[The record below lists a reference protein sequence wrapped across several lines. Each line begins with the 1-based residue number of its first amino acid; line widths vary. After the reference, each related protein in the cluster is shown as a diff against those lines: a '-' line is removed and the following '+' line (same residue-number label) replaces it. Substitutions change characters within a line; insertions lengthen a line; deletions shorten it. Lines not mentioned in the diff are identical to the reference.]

1 MPNRLTL
8 ESTDEA
14 VKQAGLLL
22 VRRSQINRE
31 ERIGTLRRAK
41 ALRDLLLDLGHP
53 ERLLVQFVHKRDI
66 VLGHETP
73 DVTV

>member
-1 MPNRLTL
+1 M
-8 ESTDEA
+8 
-14 VKQAGLLL
+14 
-22 VRRSQINRE
+22 RRSQINRE